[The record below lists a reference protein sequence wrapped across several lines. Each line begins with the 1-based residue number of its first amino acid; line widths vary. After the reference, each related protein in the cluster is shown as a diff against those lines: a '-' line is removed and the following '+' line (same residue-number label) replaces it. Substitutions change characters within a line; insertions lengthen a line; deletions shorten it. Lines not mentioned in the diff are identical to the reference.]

1 MYFIELIW
9 YYINKAS
16 VNRLFIIIMD
26 NIKEKNLEMVLT
38 WKKNI
43 IFKIRLDQKSVK
55 ALVHG
60 FVS

>member
-26 NIKEKNLEMVLT
+26 NIKEKKSRNGAYLE
-38 WKKNI
+38 KKHH
-43 IFKIRLDQKSVK
+43 F
-55 ALVHG
+55 
-60 FVS
+60 

>member
-38 WKKNI
+38 WKKSI
-43 IFKIRLDQKSVK
+43 IFKIRLDQESVK